1 MKKSD
6 FRPEEFFEFKL
17 NTDAM
22 NKLRGGD
29 GPTPPIKPPEEPA
42 GK

>member
-6 FRPEEFFEFKL
+6 FRSEEFFEFKL
-17 NTDAM
+17 NPDAM

-29 GPTPPIKPPEEPA
+29 GPTPPPNPPGEPI